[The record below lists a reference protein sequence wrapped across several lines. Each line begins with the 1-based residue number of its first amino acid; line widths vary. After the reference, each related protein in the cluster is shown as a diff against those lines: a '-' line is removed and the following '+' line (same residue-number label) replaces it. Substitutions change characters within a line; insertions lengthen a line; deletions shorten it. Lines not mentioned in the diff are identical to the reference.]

1 MTSVTRVPEPGL
13 PSGDELSA
21 DQARLAVRRIGLRPL
36 ARDTFVRF
44 RYGDGFS
51 SSRALA
57 FQLCL
62 AIVPLTIAAI
72 GLTGTLRT
80 ESVGRV
86 LRDTVLSLAPGTDDD
101 LLRTTLE
108 VALTGE
114 QDGDTAQAALVLGLL
129 TGLAALTVAM
139 GQVERGANRIYGIA
153 RDRPSLHKYG
163 RAAVL
168 AVVAGLPALL
178 GFLLIVAG
186 SVAAESLEQVYGV
199 DRTLLTVLRWP
210 VSLLLSLAA
219 ITALMRYSPRRRQPA
234 GWSWLAPAAATSL
247 ALWMGFTSLLSFY
260 LTQSGSFGAVYGQ
273 LTGVMALLV
282 WAQLTSL
289 AIYLG
294 LAFAAQVEAARA
306 GVRDAALEDCEAPG
320 AGTSGA
326 LEAGERLAGAA
337 ARRVWPTARRLL
349 RRARG

>member
-1 MTSVTRVPEPGL
+1 MTSVSRVPEPGL

-36 ARDTFVRF
+36 ARDAFVRF

-86 LRDTVLSLAPGTDDD
+86 LRQTVLSLAPGTDDD
-101 LLRTTLE
+101 LLRMTLE
-108 VALTGE
+108 VALAGE
-114 QDGDTAQAALVLGLL
+114 QGAEAALALGLL

-153 RDRPSLHKYG
+153 RDRPTLHKYG

-186 SVAAESLEQVYGV
+186 SEAAESLEQVYGV

-247 ALWMGFTSLLSFY
+247 ALWMGFTSLLSFS

-320 AGTSGA
+320 AGTSGT

-337 ARRVWPTARRLL
+337 ARRVWAPARRLL